1 MEFDGSPVF
10 NFDGK
15 GLSFVHS
22 AFAELLECRSV
33 LRHSYAFSY
42 LRYPTF
48 SSSTNRFSHLHG
60 KRKEKMHFER
70 IQSEL
75 EILTEQMSDIVARSH
90 LRATQVQISFLT
102 AGAAEKRVEFT
113 NLMFQIFKEEKKEI
127 AKFEQRK
134 LNEAKNGP
142 KSPGNNILSRTTG
155 PLRTL
160 SQLMAMH
167 EMNRFDDSDLTRALD
182 GFLAR
187 TGGIA
192 PAIEVDHG
200 RTRHRGR
207 DGAGFEDMPT
217 QMWACSRCT
226 YMNDGGRRCEMCGTR
241 RATPYN

>member
-10 NFDGK
+10 NFGGK

-22 AFAELLECRSV
+22 AFTELLECRSV

-48 SSSTNRFSHLHG
+48 LSSTSNSSHLYG
-60 KRKEKMHFER
+60 KRKEKLHFER

-75 EILTEQMSDIVARSH
+75 EVLTEQMSDIVARSH

-113 NLMFQIFKEEKKEI
+113 NLMFQIFKEEKREL
-127 AKFEQRK
+127 AKYEQRK
-134 LNEAKNGP
+134 LNEAKYGSKPPSDNV
-142 KSPGNNILSRTTG
+142 SSRTTG

-160 SQLMAMH
+160 TQMMAMH
-167 EMNRFDDSDLTRALD
+167 EMNRGDVLGDDLTRALD

-187 TGGIA
+187 AGA
-192 PAIEVDHG
+192 MEHG
-200 RTRHRGR
+200 RGR
-207 DGAGFEDMPT
+207 RQERVDNDGNMPT

-241 RATPYN
+241 RTVQF